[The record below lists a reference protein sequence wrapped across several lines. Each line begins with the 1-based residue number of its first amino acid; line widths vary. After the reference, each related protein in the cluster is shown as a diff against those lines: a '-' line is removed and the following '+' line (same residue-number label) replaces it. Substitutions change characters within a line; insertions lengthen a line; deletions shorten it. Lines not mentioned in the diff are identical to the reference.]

1 MKLDGFRGVLAREAR
16 RIWGNRH
23 LRMIC
28 LVSPFL
34 YGLLLSGIYYDRRI
48 TNEPFALVDMDN
60 SALSRRAARWIDATE
75 NINIVRRC
83 RSAAEAQAAL
93 ASGALQGY
101 VYIPKDFSR
110 AIKRGGDA
118 RLRAA
123 VNYGNIAVGNQALLA
138 LSDVAAALSAG
149 VSRAQTERYGLARER
164 ADNLNQLVRA
174 DVRTIFNPQMN
185 YSDFF
190 IPGLIFVVLQQIIIV
205 GLSFSMAEE
214 RESGSSGALF
224 EISGR
229 SFGAIIAG
237 KAVLYITLNYA
248 ISLVFIFVL
257 LPVFGLG
264 AAHGAA
270 GLLLFTFIFVACT
283 SAFGLFVSSLFRDTV
298 SAFLAL
304 MFFSMPAF
312 LISGFSWPSYAMP
325 FLVRALAL
333 PIPSTHFMPAFR
345 AALGAPVPGAPLLRP
360 ALIMAALTLLYLA
373 AARLALKRAYR
384 PRRGGEVVK

>member
-1 MKLDGFRGVLAREAR
+1 MKTDGFRRVLEREVK
-16 RIWGNRH
+16 RIWANRH
-23 LRMIC
+23 LRLIC
-28 LVSPFL
+28 LVSPFI
-34 YGLLLSGIYYDRRI
+34 YGLLLSGIYYGRRI

-83 RSAAEAQAAL
+83 GSAAEAQAAL
-93 ASGALQGY
+93 TSGALQGF
-101 VYIPKDFSR
+101 VYIPAGFSR
-110 AIKRGGDA
+110 DIKRGGDA
-118 RLRAA
+118 RFRAA

-138 LSDVAAALSAG
+138 LSDVSGALSAAA
-149 VSRAQTERYGLARER
+149 SRAQAARYGLVRRR
-164 ADNLNQLVRA
+164 AADLNQLVRA

-214 RESGSSGALF
+214 QESGGARKLY
-224 EISGR
+224 ELSGR
-229 SFGAIIAG
+229 SPGAVIAG
-237 KAVLYITLNYA
+237 KALPYIVLNYA

-264 AAHGAA
+264 AAHGTAA
-270 GLLLFTFIFVACT
+270 MLGFTFIFVVCT
-283 SAFGLFVSSLFRDTV
+283 SAFGLLVSSLFRDTV

-325 FLVRALAL
+325 LFVRALAL
-333 PIPSTHFMPAFR
+333 PIPSTHFMPGFR
-345 AALGAPVPGAPLLRP
+345 AALGAPSAAAPLLVP
-360 ALIMAALTLLYLA
+360 SLVMAALGALYFA
-373 AARLALKRAYR
+373 AARAAVKRAYR
-384 PRRGGEVVK
+384 SADPA

>member
-1 MKLDGFRGVLAREAR
+1 MKFDGFRRVLAREVK
-16 RIWGNRH
+16 RIWSNRH
-23 LRMIC
+23 LRLIC

-48 TNEPFALVDMDN
+48 TNESFALVDLDN

-93 ASGALQGY
+93 TSGALQGY
-101 VYIPKDFSR
+101 VYIPAGFSR
-110 AIKRGGDA
+110 DIKRGGDA

-123 VNYGNIAVGNQALLA
+123 VNYGNIAVGNPALLA

-190 IPGLIFVVLQQIIIV
+190 IPGLIFVVLQQIVIV

-214 RESGSSGALF
+214 LESGGARGLF
-224 EISGR
+224 ELSGG
-229 SFGAIIAG
+229 SPFAVIAG
-237 KAVLYITLNYA
+237 KAVPYIILNYG
-248 ISLVFIFVL
+248 ISLVFIFIL

-264 AAHGAA
+264 ASHGTA
-270 GLLLFTFIFVACT
+270 GLLLLTFIFVVCT
-283 SAFGLFVSSLFRDTV
+283 TAFGLFVSSLFRDTV

-312 LISGFSWPSYAMP
+312 LISGFSWPSYALP
-325 FLVRALAL
+325 LLVRAVSL

-345 AALGAPVPGAPLLRP
+345 AALGAPVSGAPLLSP
-360 ALIMAALTLLYLA
+360 ALMMAALALIYFA
-373 AARLALKRAYR
+373 AARLALKRAYA
-384 PRRGGEVVK
+384 RGGLKW